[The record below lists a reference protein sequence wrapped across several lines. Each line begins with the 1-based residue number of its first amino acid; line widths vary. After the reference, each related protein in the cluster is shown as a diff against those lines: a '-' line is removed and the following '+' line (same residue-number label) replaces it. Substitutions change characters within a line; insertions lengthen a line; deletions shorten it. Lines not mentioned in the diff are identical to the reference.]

1 MYFESLV
8 SSKAQL
14 VRDNLSKFH
23 FLILFTLM
31 ITQYLLRCL
40 LFPRCTPTCGLWW
53 CCVNMCHVNFTW
65 SRWTDS
71 NVRRYGILS
80 ICIDS
85 LHHPR
90 LIGRTTQLA
99 CEQPRRTDSKVSHIS
114 SVCLCHWWTC

>member
-1 MYFESLV
+1 MDVLRV
-8 SSKAQL
+8 SKEQL
-14 VRDNLSKFH
+14 VRNSLSKFH
-23 FLILFTLM
+23 FIHSNDHSISTSPSSLSTM
-31 ITQYLLRCL
+31 HADVC
-40 LFPRCTPTCGLWW
+40 LWW

-71 NVRRYGILS
+71 DVRRYGILS
-80 ICIDS
+80 ICIDF
-85 LHHPR
+85 LRHPR